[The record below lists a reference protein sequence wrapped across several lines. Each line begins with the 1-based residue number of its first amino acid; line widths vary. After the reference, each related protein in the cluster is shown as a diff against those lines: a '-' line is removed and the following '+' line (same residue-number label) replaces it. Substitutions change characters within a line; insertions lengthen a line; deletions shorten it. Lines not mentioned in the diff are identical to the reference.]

1 MKKTILIISL
11 IAISLINGFSQSVDL
26 KNGLVAF
33 YPFNGNANDES
44 GNGNNGHT
52 YNVSL
57 SSDRN
62 GKSNSAYYF
71 NGDNA
76 YIDLGSFS
84 YDYSITYAVWIKTT
98 DSRITNPILSKRHS
112 EQSNSFTLLLNEGK
126 AQSYVDAS
134 NYAKGEVTYSK
145 INDGNWHFIVATKNG
160 SSYKIYV
167 DGTYKT
173 SFNESH
179 SISSSNS
186 LHLGH
191 HGAWDGSSNR
201 RTYPGWFSGYL
212 DDLRLY
218 NRELNSSEIQALC
231 IGQSEETVNPPVISW
246 ENPYNYNSNTEQG
259 NYKIKACIKS
269 KKQLSTLQIY
279 INNSLYK
286 NVLERGFNVVPS
298 GGCDFVVEQDINLS
312 EGNNQIKI
320 IAANQGGSTT
330 SDIRTINYQPIKHD
344 NTPPTIT
351 LINPQVSRGF
361 KQIEENE
368 QINILGKAADE
379 SGIFKV
385 TVNGTNA
392 SVSADGTFQ
401 TNVLLAFGDNT
412 VTVKATD
419 TKQNT
424 SEFTFY
430 VNRKSNQVVNNV
442 VVNVNNSNNVNVNI
456 NERRIA
462 LVIGNGDYISAPLR
476 NPVNDANTISAELKK
491 LGFEVTTVTNGSQ
504 NQMKQAISN
513 YGTQLSKDK
522 NIVGLFYYAGHGI
535 QVKGKNYIIPT
546 DAKIEKE
553 PDVEVF
559 CVDLDGL
566 LANLE
571 YAGNNMNVIILD
583 ACRNNPFGRGFRS
596 QAGNGLATVNAP
608 TGTFIAF
615 ATAPGSTASDGEG
628 NNGLYTQEF
637 VKALQIPNIKIEDV
651 FKKVR
656 TQVKTLSNGQQI
668 PWENSSIEGDFYFK
682 K

>member
-1 MKKTILIISL
+1 MRKLVLLLVALCFGLTIKAQVNL
-11 IAISLINGFSQSVDL
+11 QD
-26 KNGLVAF
+26 GLVAF

-44 GNGNNGHT
+44 GNGNNGSIYGAT
-52 YNVSL
+52 L
-57 SSDRN
+57 SYDRN
-62 GKSNSAYYF
+62 GKPNSAYRFDGYNNYIKVNDSYSF
-71 NGDNA
+71 NLSNYLTISVWVNIDDFNKDGRAIIDKENNA
-76 YIDLGSFS
+76 FNIAVGANRKIYYQKPGITAIVNS
-84 YDYSITYAVWIKTT
+84 SITINSSNWYHIVAVQSGSHNAKLFINGNNVTNF
-98 DSRITNPILSKRHS
+98 DADFAPEPNSRN
-112 EQSNSFTLLLNEGK
+112 LLIGAGQGYFKGQIDDIRIYNRALNE
-126 AQSYVDAS
+126 
-134 NYAKGEVTYSK
+134 N
-145 INDGNWHFIVATKNG
+145 
-160 SSYKIYV
+160 
-167 DGTYKT
+167 
-173 SFNESH
+173 
-179 SISSSNS
+179 
-186 LHLGH
+186 
-191 HGAWDGSSNR
+191 
-201 RTYPGWFSGYL
+201 
-212 DDLRLY
+212 
-218 NRELNSSEIQALC
+218 EIQALYKE
-231 IGQSEETVNPPVISW
+231 QTEETINPPAITW
-246 ENPYNYNSNTEQG
+246 ENPNNYNSNTEQG
-259 NYKIKACIKS
+259 TYKIKACIKS

-279 INNSLYK
+279 INNSLYR

-330 SDIRTINYQPIKHD
+330 SDIRTINYQAIKQD

-351 LINPQVSRGF
+351 LTNPQVSRGF
-361 KQIEENE
+361 KQIEQNE
-368 QINILGKAADE
+368 QINILGKATDE

-392 SVSADGTFQ
+392 SVSADGIFQ
-401 TNVLLAFGDNT
+401 ANVLLAFGDNT
-412 VTVKATD
+412 VTIKATD

-476 NPVNDANTISAELKK
+476 NPVNDANTISTELKK

-615 ATAPGSTASDGEG
+615 ATAPGSTAADGDG